1 MDFDQTWYILSPYES
16 GTLLIFKVKGQG
28 HRVYILGE
36 GIRNALRC
44 PCYILNMNIMTKD
57 KEKYI
62 CVHSLQIIR
71 LVLSQDFWIVKALP
85 HLFYI
90 HIGV

>member
-1 MDFDQTWYILSPYES
+1 
-16 GTLLIFKVKGQG
+16 
-28 HRVYILGE
+28 
-36 GIRNALRC
+36 
-44 PCYILNMNIMTKD
+44 MNIMTKD

-71 LVLSQDFWIVKALP
+71 LVLSQVFWMVKALP